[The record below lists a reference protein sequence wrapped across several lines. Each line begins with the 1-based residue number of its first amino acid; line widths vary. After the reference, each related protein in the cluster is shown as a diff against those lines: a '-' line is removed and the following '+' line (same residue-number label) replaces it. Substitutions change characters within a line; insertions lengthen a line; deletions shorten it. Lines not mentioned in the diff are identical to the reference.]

1 MLCPEISTGWTKK
14 GSLHSIY
21 GHFSPKSINKAD
33 SQTYNCTTIQLSL
46 EKLRKKCKDSL
57 PWETPK
63 HAPLDRNYHYGAVG
77 QLTLRAKMSGLRP

>member
-21 GHFSPKSINKAD
+21 GHFSPKSINKAATA
-33 SQTYNCTTIQLSL
+33 QQYNSL
-46 EKLRKKCKDSL
+46 LKNCARNAKTSL